1 MAKRRKRKRRAK
13 KTAAAKP
20 SASWLDHTRRLP
32 GTLAEILKLS
42 PAQFEEGVADLLQ
55 RLGYRSVQ
63 RAGRSGDLGVDIT
76 CQDNEGR
83 SVVVQCKQYTG
94 ARIGSKDIQT
104 FIGMQSIHHKADR
117 GMFVTTSEFTRPAQN
132 LAERHGITLIDDK
145 ALINHVRQ
153 AYRGQKTTPDAGEAA
168 TDTGRERGVVVCD
181 RAPFLGPPPWDS
193 DDSAKIDEENKA
205 YDRTIIPLI
214 RDNVLQEP
222 EATDLVIRIGVR
234 RRKLI
239 RLIPTALE
247 NYANRPHDPE
257 RVVVNEIPNDIFT
270 GRRSDVKRWLQVAL
284 DDLHLERHVVLYVP
298 TTNDDGEVVPEG
310 VRVPRLEVC
319 TEWKPVHEGVRRN
332 TLLVWLVEAP
342 EVEHNPQS
350 GAISFDAL

>member
-1 MAKRRKRKRRAK
+1 MAKRRKRKRRVK
-13 KTAAAKP
+13 KSSAAKP

-32 GTLAEILKLS
+32 GTLDEILKLS

-55 RLGYRSVQ
+55 CLGYRSVQ
-63 RAGRSGDLGVDIT
+63 RVGRSGDLGVDIT

-104 FIGMQSIHHKADR
+104 FIGMQRVHHRVDR
-117 GMFVTTSEFTRPAQN
+117 GMFVTTSEFTTPAQN
-132 LAERHGITLIDDK
+132 LAERHDITLIDDK
-145 ALINHVRQ
+145 ALIKHVRQ
-153 AYRGQKTTPDAGEAA
+153 AYRGQKTTPDAGETA

-193 DDSAKIDEENKA
+193 NDLAKIDEENKA
-205 YDRTIIPLI
+205 YPRTI
-214 RDNVLQEP
+214 NVLKEQGYAVYEGP
-222 EATDLVIRIGVR
+222 GDWKTTVGVTRKKFIG
-234 RRKLI
+234 
-239 RLIPTALE
+239 LIPKALE

-257 RVVVNEIPNDIFT
+257 RVVVNEITHDVFT

-284 DDLHLERHVVLYVP
+284 DDLHLVWHVVLYVP
-298 TTNDDGEVVPEG
+298 TTNEAGEVVPEG
-310 VRVPRLEVC
+310 VRVPALKVHA
-319 TEWKPVHEGVRRN
+319 EWTRSHEGVRSN
-332 TLLVWLVEAP
+332 TLLVWLVESP